1 MLTWGEGEKGTDI
14 GCHWFV
20 DRTPPNFLL
29 WVRFSHYAFV
39 KWGPSC
45 FRTWEGCQCSS
56 RCDGRACFIHQR
68 IFVQRCDRRV
78 GNLMGKKKMST
89 GRPLC
94 RRICG
99 VIHNCDTIIVNVR
112 NFVEFFLNLCVFPR
126 WSWCGSQ
133 HYCQQKARRK
143 GITQHLRG
151 GDLSCSRC
159 VESLCSVS
167 MRVDLLFIQ
176 TQ

>member
-1 MLTWGEGEKGTDI
+1 MLTWGEGEKATEI

-39 KWGPSC
+39 KWDRPVFAPEKAVNAPVDVMAEPVSY
-45 FRTWEGCQCSS
+45 TNASSYSDATEGLAIWW
-56 RCDGRACFIHQR
+56 G
-68 IFVQRCDRRV
+68 
-78 GNLMGKKKMST
+78 KKMST